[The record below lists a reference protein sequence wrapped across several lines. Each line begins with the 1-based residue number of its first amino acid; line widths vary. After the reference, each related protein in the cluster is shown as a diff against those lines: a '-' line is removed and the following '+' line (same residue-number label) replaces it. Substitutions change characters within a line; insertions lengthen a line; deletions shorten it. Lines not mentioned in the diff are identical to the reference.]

1 MITRRITFKLYP
13 SRQQLDKLHY
23 WRRMHCNLYNAA
35 VANRKTQWRHYK
47 HSVNYFE
54 QQNSL
59 PEFKKVWHEFVEL
72 GSHALQA
79 TLKRVDLAFN
89 RFFRKLGGYPK
100 FKASRRYAGWSYPDI
115 AGWKAITSGKN
126 GYLELSNLGKIQMR
140 GQARTWGFPTTCTVF
155 WRNNNWYASI
165 TVNCLPERL
174 TTGTGAVGMDLGCE
188 TAVTLW
194 DGERSEVIENPRF
207 FGKTLAK
214 IKQESSQLRRKRTPN
229 FRKKVR
235 ASVRYRK
242 VQNKVNKL
250 KRKSTNQRKD
260 WIHQVAAQITK
271 SNSLVATEELNIKG
285 MTKSAKKGKR
295 KRQKAGLNR
304 SILDVGM
311 SELLKTLE
319 YKLQEAGGFMI
330 KAPTKKIKP
339 SQTCPS
345 CGHQRKKDL
354 SERTHY
360 CEICH
365 FQTGRDVAAAMVC
378 LNYALGLG
386 TNLNTRGV
394 QTSTPT
400 AFLGW
405 GQVWAVKRE
414 TPPSPS

>member
-1 MITRRITFKLYP
+1 
-13 SRQQLDKLHY
+13 
-23 WRRMHCNLYNAA
+23 MHCNLYNAA

-100 FKASRRYAGWSYPDI
+100 FKASRRYAGWSYPDV

-140 GQARTWGFPTTCTVF
+140 GQARTWGKPTTCTIF

-165 TVNCLPERL
+165 TVNCVPEAQSFGGKIPPKISHRL

-194 DGERSEVIENPRF
+194 DGEQSEVIENPRF
-207 FGKTLAK
+207 FGSTLAK
-214 IKQESSQLRRKRTPN
+214 IKKTSKQLRRKTAPN
-229 FRKKVR
+229 FKKKIR
-235 ASVRYRK
+235 ASSRYRK
-242 VQNKVNKL
+242 VQKKVNRL
-250 KRKSTNQRKD
+250 KRKSTNQRKN

-285 MTKSAKKGKR
+285 MTAKAHNGKR
-295 KRQKAGLNR
+295 KCQKVGLNR

-319 YKLQEAGGFMI
+319 YKLQEAGGFLI
-330 KAPTKKIKP
+330 KAPTSRIKP

-354 SERTHY
+354 SERTHL

-378 LNYALGLG
+378 LTYALGLG
-386 TNLNTRGV
+386 TSFNTRGV
-394 QTSTPT
+394 QTSSP
-400 AFLGW
+400 LRVVGSKC
-405 GQVWAVKRE
+405 GQ
-414 TPPSPS
+414 